1 MQNFRHCLV
10 LWLAD
15 KLLRFEMKQITF
27 FLLISG
33 ILFSIP
39 HIASCTAQKPSALP
53 SASAED
59 KYAEIKADKF
69 LKIQEIRAQK
79 PAPGIYETEG
89 FVAKSYSCPP
99 CPPNAQC
106 KPCMRG
112 NNIVISEEN
121 KSLDTYDLTDR
132 EIIVFTQETKT
143 FEKGKKYLFKIRI
156 TEKKTTSEAVN
167 DIELLGFK
175 SVEN

>member
-1 MQNFRHCLV
+1 M
-10 LWLAD
+10 
-15 KLLRFEMKQITF
+15 KFEMKQITF

-33 ILFSIP
+33 ILFSISQT
-39 HIASCTAQKPSALP
+39 SCPAQKL
-53 SASAED
+53 SAED
-59 KYAEIKADKF
+59 KYAEIKAEKF
-69 LKIQEIRAQK
+69 LKIQEIKAQK

-89 FVAKSYSCPP
+89 FVAKIYTCPP

-106 KPCMRG
+106 KPCMRD
-112 NNIVISEEN
+112 NIVISEEN
-121 KSLDTYDLTDR
+121 KSLDSYDLTDR

-156 TEKKTTSEAVN
+156 TDKKTTSEAIN

-175 SVEN
+175 AVEN